1 MPSHYGN
8 SAKKVSFKTKDGKTV
23 EFKPKS
29 KMAKKET
36 MKPTMKPRKDLDAT
50 QKKLLKEVAPN
61 HSKEHIAEMRKQ
73 MKKGFCFQQAH
84 KLALKNVGK

>member
-1 MPSHYGN
+1 MPSHYG
-8 SAKKVSFKTKDGKTV
+8 KKVAFTTKDGKSVSFT
-23 EFKPKS
+23 PKN
-29 KMAKKET
+29 KKKEKESGG
-36 MKPTMKPRKDLDAT
+36 MKPTMKPRKELDEI

-61 HSKEHIAEMRKQ
+61 HSKEHIAEMKKQ